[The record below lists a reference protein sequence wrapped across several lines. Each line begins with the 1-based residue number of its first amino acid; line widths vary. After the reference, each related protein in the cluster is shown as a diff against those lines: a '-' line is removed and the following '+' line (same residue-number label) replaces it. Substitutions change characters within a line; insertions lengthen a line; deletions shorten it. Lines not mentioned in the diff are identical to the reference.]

1 MDKTLFA
8 ILLGGILLNNYAL
21 QSFLGVTTFLGAS
34 KDTTKATVMG
44 VAVTIV
50 MTLSGF
56 LTWIVNQYVL
66 SAFGLGYLQT
76 LVFVTT
82 ILAVAYLVGAAAK
95 LVVKKPMG
103 VFFPLVA
110 LNSAVLGV
118 TLNNIAEGY
127 SLLQALVSSVAVG
140 LGFLLAMV
148 VFCGVRSKIEE
159 QYVPKAFRGLPIQ
172 LMAASILA
180 LALFAF

>member
-1 MDKTLFA
+1 MDKSLFA
-8 ILLGGILLNNYAL
+8 ILLGGVLLNNYAL

-34 KDTTKATVMG
+34 KDTKKATVMG
-44 VAVTIV
+44 IAVTVV
-50 MTLSGF
+50 MTLAGF
-56 LTWIVNQYVL
+56 LSWLVNEYVL
-66 SAFGLGYLQT
+66 AAFGLEYLQT
-76 LVFVTT
+76 MVFMGIILV
-82 ILAVAYLVGAAAK
+82 VAYAVGAAAK
-95 LVVKKPMG
+95 LVVKKPLG
-103 VFFPLVA
+103 AFFPLVA

-118 TLNNIAEGY
+118 TLNNAAEGY

-172 LMAASILA
+172 LMAACILA

>member
-1 MDKTLFA
+1 MDKSLFA
-8 ILLGGILLNNYAL
+8 ILLGGVLLNNYAL

-34 KDTTKATVMG
+34 KDPKKATVMG
-44 VAVTIV
+44 VAVAVV
-50 MTLSGF
+50 MVLSGF
-56 LTWIVNQYVL
+56 FTWLVNNFVL
-66 SAFGLGYLQT
+66 AAFGLEYLQT
-76 LVFVTT
+76 LVFVTV

-95 LVVKKPMG
+95 TVVKKPLG

-118 TLNNIAEGY
+118 TLNNVTEGY
-127 SLLQALVSSVAVG
+127 SLLQALVSSAAVG
-140 LGFLLAMV
+140 LGFLLAML
-148 VFCGVRSKIEE
+148 VFYGVRSKIEE

-172 LMAASILA
+172 LMTASILA

>member
-8 ILLGGILLNNYAL
+8 ILLGGVLLNNYAL

-34 KDTTKATVMG
+34 KDTKKATVMG
-44 VAVTIV
+44 IAVTIV

-66 SAFGLGYLQT
+66 AAFGLDYLQT
-76 LVFVTT
+76 LVFVTI

-95 LVVKKPMG
+95 LVVKKPLG

-159 QYVPKAFRGLPIQ
+159 QYVPKAFRGLPIK

>member
-1 MDKTLFA
+1 MNSSGGKRIRKAAQTA
-8 ILLGGILLNNYAL
+8 GILFFAAAISMPFSAAAA
-21 QSFLGVTTFLGAS
+21 QRDTGAS
-34 KDTTKATVMG
+34 LDSLRQTAKDADD
-44 VAVTIV
+44 
-50 MTLSGF
+50 L
-56 LTWIVNQYVL
+56 
-66 SAFGLGYLQT
+66 
-76 LVFVTT
+76 
-82 ILAVAYLVGAAAK
+82 LAVAYLVGAAAK
-95 LVVKKPMG
+95 AVSKKCLG
-103 VFFPLVA
+103 VWFPLVA

-118 TLNNIAEGY
+118 TLNNVAEGY

-159 QYVPKAFRGLPIQ
+159 QYVPKAFRGLPIH

>member
-1 MDKTLFA
+1 MEKSLFA
-8 ILLGGILLNNYAL
+8 ILLGGVLLNNYAL
-21 QSFLGVTTFLGAS
+21 QSYLGVTTFLGAS
-34 KDTTKATVMG
+34 RDTKKATVMG
-44 VAVTIV
+44 IAVTVV

-56 LTWIVNQYVL
+56 LTWLVNNFVL
-66 SAFGLGYLQT
+66 AAFGLEYLQT
-76 LVFVTT
+76 LVFVTV

-95 LVVKKPMG
+95 AVVKKPLG

-118 TLNNIAEGY
+118 TLNNVTEGY
-127 SLLQALVSSVAVG
+127 DLLQALVSSVAVG